1 MFGWGKKLHRS
12 VSEAGQVEIGEIDG
26 VRSMYIDTNTIQSSM
41 RVKAPFELV
50 LAYSRGMMAF
60 LLFLED
66 ARESLMIGLGGGSIP
81 KFIWK
86 NCPEIKQTVVEI
98 NPKIIHIARTHFFV
112 PENDERL
119 NILEDDG
126 LAYLKEHP
134 NSTQILLLD
143 AYDGKGIPPDFCS
156 QDFFDDCANVLKNE
170 GVFAINLWG
179 SDKNFGLYFQRIANS
194 FDGKVLKLPTGRPGN
209 IIVFGFKTTQKSFSV
224 NTLTKRATMLDRT
237 LNIQLKTFLE
247 VLLSFN
253 EHRQQQLFFNIEED

>member
-26 VRSMYIDTNTIQSSM
+26 IRSMYIDTNTIQSSM
-41 RVKAPFELV
+41 RVKAPYELV

-60 LLFLED
+60 LLFLEE

-119 NILEDDG
+119 NILEADG
-126 LAYLKEHP
+126 LAYLKENP
-134 NSTQILLLD
+134 NSTQILLMD

-156 QDFFDDCANVLKNE
+156 QDFFDDCANVLKSD
-170 GVFAINLWG
+170 GIFAINLWG
-179 SDKNFGLYFQRIANS
+179 SDKNFGLYWERIANS
-194 FDGKVLKLPTGRPGN
+194 FDGKILKLPTGRPGN
-209 IIVFGFKTTQKSFSV
+209 IIVF
-224 NTLTKRATMLDRT
+224 A
-237 LNIQLKTFLE
+237 LKTKEKCLSYKSLAMRAMALE
-247 VLLSFN
+247 KTLGEDFFSQALANLQTNNLFY
-253 EHRQQQLFFNIEED
+253 QQHFYFESP

>member
-26 VRSMYIDTNTIQSSM
+26 IRSMYIDTNTIQSSM

-50 LAYSRGMMAF
+50 LAYSRGMMAL
-60 LLFLED
+60 LLFLEE
-66 ARESLMIGLGGGSIP
+66 AQESLMIGLGGGSIP

-86 NCPEIKQTVVEI
+86 NCPTIKQTVVEI

-119 NILEDDG
+119 NILEADG

-134 NSTQILLLD
+134 NSTQILLMD
-143 AYDGKGIPPDFCS
+143 AYDGKGLPPDFCS
-156 QDFFDDCANVLKNE
+156 QDFFDDCAEVLKDD

-179 SDKNFGLYFQRIANS
+179 SDKNFGLYLQRIYNS
-194 FDGKVLKLPTGRPGN
+194 FDGKILKLPTGRPGN
-209 IIVFGFKTTQKSFSV
+209 IIVFGFNTAQKS
-224 NTLTKRATMLDRT
+224 
-237 LNIQLKTFLE
+237 LNIKTLVARVNALNKIHAIDFSALLE
-247 VLLSFN
+247 ILLAFN
-253 EHRQQQLFFNIEED
+253 AQHQQKLYFGAEVS